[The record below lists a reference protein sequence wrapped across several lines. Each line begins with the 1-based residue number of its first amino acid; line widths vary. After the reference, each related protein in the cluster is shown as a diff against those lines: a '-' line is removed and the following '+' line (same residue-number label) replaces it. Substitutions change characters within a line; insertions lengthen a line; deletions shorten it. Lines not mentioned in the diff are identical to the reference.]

1 MKKNY
6 FFSKITTFLLCF
18 ILLKSTTVAFAAST
32 TLMTY
37 NGTEIRAKASVQNFK
52 LTNQTTITIDHNQTI
67 DAAYKARESSCSM
80 TVKLQKKGTIKYNDT
95 GDSVKTYGSGGF
107 RKSYTKSSGTYR
119 LYFSSTALSD
129 GIIPSFSIN
138 GTVKK

>member
-18 ILLKSTTVAFAAST
+18 ILLTSTTVAFAAST

-80 TVKLQKKGTIKYNDT
+80 TVKLQKKELLNIMIPEI
-95 GDSVKTYGSGGF
+95 
-107 RKSYTKSSGTYR
+107 R
-119 LYFSSTALSD
+119 LKPMALAD
-129 GIIPSFSIN
+129 LENLIQNHQEHIDYIFLRQLFLME
-138 GTVKK
+138 

>member
-18 ILLKSTTVAFAAST
+18 ILLTSTTVAFAAST

-80 TVKLQKKGTIKYNDT
+80 TVKLQKKELLNIMI
-95 GDSVKTYGSGGF
+95 TYGSGGF

>member
-6 FFSKITTFLLCF
+6 FLSKITTFLLCF
-18 ILLKSTTVAFAAST
+18 ILLASTTVAFAAST
-32 TLMTY
+32 PLMSY
-37 NGTEIRAKASVQNFK
+37 NGKEIRAKASVNNFK
-52 LTNQTTITIDHNQTI
+52 LTNQTTFTIDHNQTI
-67 DAAYKARESSCSM
+67 NAAYKARESSCSM
-80 TVKLQKKGTIKYNDT
+80 TVKLQKKGTIVYSDT
-95 GDSVKTYGSGGF
+95 GDSVKTYGTDGF

-129 GIIPSFSIN
+129 GIIPSFDIN